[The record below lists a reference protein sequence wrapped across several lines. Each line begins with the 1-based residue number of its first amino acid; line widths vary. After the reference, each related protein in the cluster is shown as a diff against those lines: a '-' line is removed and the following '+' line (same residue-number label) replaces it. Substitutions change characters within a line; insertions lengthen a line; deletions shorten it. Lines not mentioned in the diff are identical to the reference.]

1 MDDIFRDDIFRAK
14 TAWIACT
21 QHTPASPLI
30 FHSYLDQNILLYE
43 SGNAIFFFAPCFLLN
58 PAVFHFSTVMMRQ
71 IGDAVGVDNDFFLIF
86 VYVAREFV
94 GIFA

>member
-1 MDDIFRDDIFRAK
+1 MDSLY
-14 TAWIACT
+14 TT
-21 QHTPASPLI
+21 HTSVAFDFSLV
-30 FHSYLDQNILLYE
+30 FGSKHFVVRKWKCYL
-43 SGNAIFFFAPCFLLN
+43 FFTPCFLLN